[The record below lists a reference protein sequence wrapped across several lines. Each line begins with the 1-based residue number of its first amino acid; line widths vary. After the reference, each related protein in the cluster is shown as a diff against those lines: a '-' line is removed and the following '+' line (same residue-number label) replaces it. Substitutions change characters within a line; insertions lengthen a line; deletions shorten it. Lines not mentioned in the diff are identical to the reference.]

1 MLGKKKQIKQNDE
14 MKSVDEM
21 YIVASFIKDEVKYFL
36 MLMMMMMMMMM
47 MMSKITT
54 LDLNKRMCLYMCT

>member
-1 MLGKKKQIKQNDE
+1 

-47 MMSKITT
+47 MSKITT

>member
-1 MLGKKKQIKQNDE
+1 

-47 MMSKITT
+47 MSKITT
-54 LDLNKRMCLYMCT
+54 FDLNKRMCLYMCT

>member
-1 MLGKKKQIKQNDE
+1 

-36 MLMMMMMMMMM
+36 MLMMMMMMMM
-47 MMSKITT
+47 SKITT

>member
-36 MLMMMMMMMMM
+36 MLMMMMMMM
-47 MMSKITT
+47 SKITT

>member
-47 MMSKITT
+47 SKITT

>member
-47 MMSKITT
+47 SKITT
-54 LDLNKRMCLYMCT
+54 LGLNKRMCLYMCT